1 MTTRLSGI
9 ALAGLI
15 AALGVM
21 ACGGGDDDTGEK
33 ASPTKTSSKSD
44 KKDDGSVG
52 CGPKTCKPEP
62 GFMGQLCCRS
72 NFEGT
77 CGQMVAG
84 TCTDLPPPSD
94 KRCKGTS
101 FNAGGNTVSVP
112 SCCTTNNECGL
123 VFNAG
128 IGAPMCTS
136 LASAKMFGARF
147 MAMGMM
153 GTMMFNFTGD
163 LPDPVTC
170 DGDPIETPAATG
182 AAGSSGM

>member
-15 AALGVM
+15 AALGVT
-21 ACGGGDDDTGEK
+21 ACGSDDSGKK
-33 ASPTKTSSKSD
+33 ASPSKEDS
-44 KKDDGSVG
+44 KDDDKGSVG
-52 CGPKTCKPEP
+52 CGPKVCNPPE
-62 GFMGQLCCRS
+62 GFMGQLCCKS
-72 NFEGT
+72 NFDGV

-84 TCTDLPPPSD
+84 TCTDLPPAAD
-94 KRCKGTS
+94 KRCESST
-101 FNAGGNTVSVP
+101 FMVMGNTVSVP
-112 SCCTTNNECGL
+112 SCCTANNECGL

-136 LASAKMFGARF
+136 LAAAKMFGARF

-153 GTMMFNFTGD
+153 GTMMFNFTGN

-170 DGDPIETPAATG
+170 DGDPIATPAAG
-182 AAGSSGM
+182 AAGSGS